1 MILIGKYST
10 AFIKIP
16 KIFIKETSSAHSY
29 FSEQINLLLRKIIT
43 IFFRNGSSKGFFHD
57 EGYDLDWALGKLGWG
72 KRVTLG

>member
-1 MILIGKYST
+1 MIGKHST

-16 KIFIKETSSAHSY
+16 KIFIKEKSSAHSY

-43 IFFRNGSSKGFFHD
+43 IFFRNGSSKGFFFYD
-57 EGYDLDWALGKLGWG
+57 EGYDLDWALGKLRWG